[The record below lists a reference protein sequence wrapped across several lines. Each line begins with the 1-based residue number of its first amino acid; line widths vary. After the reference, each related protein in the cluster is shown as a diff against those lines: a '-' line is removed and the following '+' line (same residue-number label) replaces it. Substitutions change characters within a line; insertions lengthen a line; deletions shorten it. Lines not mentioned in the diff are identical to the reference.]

1 MLEILRRV
9 IQEVNAARDLGTAL
23 DIIVDRIQQAMG
35 TQVCSVYLLNEER
48 DRYVFMAN
56 RGLNAD
62 AVGKVSLGLGEG
74 LVGYVGERAEP
85 VNLENAPQHRR
96 YHYVEEVGEEPFNAF
111 LGVPII
117 HHRRVLG
124 VLVVQQRSARRY
136 DESEEAFL
144 ITLSAQLAGV
154 IAHARATGSLSLSG
168 SVKDLPASRFQ
179 GKAGGPGIA
188 IGTAVV
194 VYPEAELHTVPDR
207 QATDI
212 AAEVVLFRQAIAET
226 REEIRAMSDK
236 LSDRLRPEDL
246 GLFEAYLHMLDDT
259 AISGEVVT
267 LIEAGHWAQGAL
279 RTVIESHVASF
290 QAMEDAYLRE
300 RGTDVLDLGRRVLA
314 KLQSGVDRRISYPLD
329 TILVGAELTPSM
341 FADVPRERLLG
352 LVSVKGSGSSHVA
365 ILAKAM
371 GIPTV
376 MGVEDL
382 PIHLLEDKPLIV
394 DGFDG
399 CVITHPGA
407 DQLAFYR
414 NMLKDEAALNEG
426 LEELKDKPCVSL
438 DGHRVRLWV
447 NTGLMTDASRS
458 LDRGAEGVG
467 LYRTEV
473 HFMMNDRFPTEEEQ
487 KIIYREHLK
496 AYAPRNV
503 TMRTLDIGGDKA
515 LSYFPIQEENP
526 FLGWRGIR
534 VTLDHPEIFL
544 SQVRAMIRAN
554 EGVNAYL
561 RIMLPMVSSV
571 TEVDEAKRL
580 IAQCYAEIIE
590 DGAKVAMP
598 AVGVMIEVPAA
609 VYQARDIIKR
619 VDFLSVGS
627 NDLIQYMLAVDRN
640 NARVAELYQEFH
652 PAVLH
657 ALKFVV
663 DAAHAEKKPLGICGE
678 MAGNPAAAI
687 LLMAM
692 GFDVLSMNSTNL
704 LMVKWAVRSFEL
716 SKAKRILNKVL
727 KMDNAQEIKAYVDL
741 QMREAGLGRIVRS
754 RPVA

>member
-1 MLEILRRV
+1 MLDILRRI
-9 IQEVNAARDLGTAL
+9 IQEVNAARDLDTAL
-23 DIIVDRIQQAMG
+23 DIIVDRIQEAMG
-35 TQVCSVYLLNEER
+35 TQVCSVYLLNEDR

-56 RGLNAD
+56 RGLNAG
-62 AVGKVSLGLGEG
+62 AVGKVSLGLSEG

-85 VNLENAPQHRR
+85 VNLQDAAKHRR
-96 YHYVEEVGEEPFNAF
+96 YHYLEEVGEEPFNAF

-124 VLVVQQRSARRY
+124 VLVVQQRLARRY

-154 IAHARATGSLSLSG
+154 IAHARATGSLSLSTTT
-168 SVKDLPASRFQ
+168 KDSNASRFQ
-179 GKAGGPGIA
+179 GKAGAPGVA
-188 IGTAVV
+188 IGTATVM
-194 VYPEAELHTVPDR
+194 YPEAELHTVPDR
-207 QATDI
+207 KSANIEQE
-212 AAEVVLFRQAIAET
+212 AALFQLAIEET
-226 REEIRAMSDK
+226 RAEIRTMSDK

-259 AISGEVVT
+259 AITGEVVE
-267 LIEAGHWAQGAL
+267 LIATGQWAQGAL
-279 RTVIESHVASF
+279 RIVIESHVASF
-290 QAMEDAYLRE
+290 QAMEDDYLRE

-314 KLQSGVDRRISYPLD
+314 KLQSREERRITYPAD
-329 TILVGAELTPSM
+329 TILVGAELTPAM
-341 FADVPRERLLG
+341 FADVPRDRLLG

-376 MGVEDL
+376 MGIEDL
-382 PIHLLEDKPLIV
+382 PIHLLDGKPLIV

-399 CVITHPGA
+399 CVISHPAA

-414 NMLKDEAALNEG
+414 NVLKEEEALTEG

-473 HFMMNDRFPTEEEQ
+473 HFMLNDRFPTEEEQ
-487 KIIYREHLK
+487 KAIYREHLK
-496 AYAPRNV
+496 AFAPRNV

-515 LSYFPIQEENP
+515 LSYFPIKEENP

-554 EGVNAYL
+554 EGVDAYL
-561 RIMLPMVSSV
+561 RIMLPMISSV
-571 TEVDEAKRL
+571 SEVDEAKRL
-580 IAQCYAEIIE
+580 IDQCYAEIIE
-590 DGAKVAMP
+590 EGAKVAMP

-640 NARVAELYQEFH
+640 NSRVAELYQEFH

-657 ALKFVV
+657 ALKHVV
-663 DAAHAEKKPLGICGE
+663 DAAHAEKKGLGICGE

-692 GFDVLSMNSTNL
+692 GYDVLSMNSTNL
-704 LMVKWAVRSFEL
+704 LTVKWAVRSFEL
-716 SKAKRILNKVL
+716 SKAKRILSKVL
-727 KMDNAQEIKAYVDL
+727 KMDNAHQIKTYVDD
-741 QMREAGLGRIVRS
+741 QMRQAGLGRIVRS
-754 RPVA
+754 RPTV